1 MVMTKKIIVL
11 AGPDEGRVFPLGTEP
26 LLFGRSRATDPHLTD
41 PHVSRVHCQV
51 LPEGDQYV
59 LIDFDSGSGTFV
71 NGKEIGR
78 HILKSGDLIR
88 IGGTHMQYVVEA
100 VEPAVG
106 AAASKS
112 PTDWAK
118 ALVGQTI
125 SNYTITSPL
134 ARGRSGYIFHAQD
147 SRNETPVALKVLR
160 SDFGQ
165 DEKKVQYFIEAMK
178 AVMPLSH
185 PHLLKI
191 YGAGKTGNHCW
202 VATEYVP
209 GDSLSAVVGRIDKAG
224 KLDWKGVLRVG
235 IYLAR
240 ALEFAHGKNLIHQNV
255 TPQNILVG
263 KSPQNTKLTD
273 LMLALATEEN
283 PTKPI
288 SAAGAPSES
297 LAYLSPERTDGPG
310 AAVDART
317 DIYSLAATLY
327 AMLTGRPPFQ
337 APTVDEL
344 IEKIRLDMAPRIHTF
359 HPHVPDDLEKLLRQ
373 CLAKR
378 PQDRPATAAE
388 MRKELEK
395 IAAKVT
401 SPA

>member
-1 MVMTKKIIVL
+1 MAKKIIVL

-26 LLFGRSRATDPHLTD
+26 LLFGRSRATDLHLTD

-59 LIDFDSGSGTFV
+59 LVDFDSGSGTFV
-71 NGKEIGR
+71 NGKEVQR
-78 HILKSGDLIR
+78 HVLKSGDLIR
-88 IGGTHMQYVVEA
+88 IGGTHMQYVVDA
-100 VEPAVG
+100 VEGVGTAPAV
-106 AAASKS
+106 KS

-125 SNYTITSPL
+125 SHYTITAPL
-134 ARGRSGYIFHAQD
+134 ARGKTGYIFHAQD

-165 DEKKVQYFIEAMK
+165 DEKKVQHFIEAMK
-178 AVMPLSH
+178 TVMPLAH

-191 YGAGKTGNHCW
+191 YGAGKTGDHCW

-209 GDSLSAVVGRIDKAG
+209 GDSLSAVIGRIDKVG

-235 IYLAR
+235 VYLAR
-240 ALEFAHGKNLIHQNV
+240 ALEFAHAKNLIHQNV

-263 KSPQNTKLTD
+263 KAPQNTKLTD

-297 LAYLSPERTDGPG
+297 LPYLSPERTDGPG

-327 AMLTGRPPFQ
+327 AMLTGKPPFQ
-337 APTVDEL
+337 ATTVDEL
-344 IEKIRLDMAPRIHTF
+344 IEKIRLDAAPPIHIV
-359 HPHVPDDLEKLLRQ
+359 HPNVPDDLEHLVRQ

-378 PQDRPATAAE
+378 PQDRPATAAA
-388 MRKELEK
+388 MRKEFEK
-395 IAAKVT
+395 IAQKHTTLA
-401 SPA
+401 